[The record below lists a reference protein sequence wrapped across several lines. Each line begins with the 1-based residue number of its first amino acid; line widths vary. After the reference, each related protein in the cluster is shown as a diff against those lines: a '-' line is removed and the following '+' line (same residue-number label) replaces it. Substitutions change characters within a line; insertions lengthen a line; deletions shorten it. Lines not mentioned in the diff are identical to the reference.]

1 MKIKDVQQAWDDDVL
16 TGELMYT
23 LPSAPQCQGLNTTKC
38 NPHSTPKYGWM
49 PNPKNPDP
57 RTNLNRYDF
66 IRRAGDPDWYWTKG
80 DLAKHGWWLICGRLR
95 VGWRSVRIRAYD
107 GAREYLGFKRGSEGN
122 LKDANIIT
130 LSWSLFNA
138 YLQV

>member
-23 LPSAPQCQGLNTTKC
+23 LPSAPHCQGLNTTKC

-80 DLAKHGWWLICGRLR
+80 DLAKHGWWLK
-95 VGWRSVRIRAYD
+95 WP
-107 GAREYLGFKRGSEGN
+107 EYWEKEWKKVCEPVMWKPPRWLEKC
-122 LKDANIIT
+122 ANKSI
-130 LSWSLFNA
+130 
-138 YLQV
+138 